1 MFDNIFVFL
10 SAITD
15 AEKNPV
21 MDNNENPIESR
32 TYSDLLAKFMEGI
45 PKEFQ
50 VSGYLRDNARRGLYS
65 VLDSVEDAVKDSESR
80 GLNGRS
86 YFKLNKFLTAGTT
99 RFSVRLYLLEIKRK
113 AD

>member
-45 PKEFQ
+45 PKEI
-50 VSGYLRDNARRGLYS
+50 SGLRIPQR
-65 VLDSVEDAVKDSESR
+65 
-80 GLNGRS
+80 
-86 YFKLNKFLTAGTT
+86 
-99 RFSVRLYLLEIKRK
+99 
-113 AD
+113 

>member
-32 TYSDLLAKFMEGI
+32 TYSDLLAKFMEAYRKNFRSPDTSEIMQEGVYI
-45 PKEFQ
+45 
-50 VSGYLRDNARRGLYS
+50 LY
-65 VLDSVEDAVKDSESR
+65 
-80 GLNGRS
+80 
-86 YFKLNKFLTAGTT
+86 
-99 RFSVRLYLLEIKRK
+99 
-113 AD
+113 

>member
-10 SAITD
+10 QAITD

-32 TYSDLLAKFMEGI
+32 TYSGLLAKFMEGI

-50 VSGYLRDNARRGLYS
+50 VSGHLRDNARRGLYS
-65 VLDSVEDAVKDSESR
+65 VLDSTEDAVKDSSSR

-86 YFKLNKFLTAGTT
+86 YSTEQILDSGNNPISSQAIFVT
-99 RFSVRLYLLEIKRK
+99 
-113 AD
+113 D

>member
-32 TYSDLLAKFMEGI
+32 TYSDL
-45 PKEFQ
+45 
-50 VSGYLRDNARRGLYS
+50 
-65 VLDSVEDAVKDSESR
+65 
-80 GLNGRS
+80 
-86 YFKLNKFLTAGTT
+86 
-99 RFSVRLYLLEIKRK
+99 
-113 AD
+113 